1 VSRPLRAGVN
11 AIFLEPGMGGLET
24 YVLELLPALLAAD
37 PSLRLTVLCN
47 ARGRD
52 LLERQPWATSIELR
66 TPAASRRGLRAFYE
80 LGPLGAYAG
89 RHFDVL
95 HSPALTAP
103 LATRA
108 GNVVV
113 LADTTWITVPDLGR
127 GQAAT
132 VRLWQAV
139 VPPVA
144 RRADRVIA
152 ISEASAR
159 DIEHHLRVPPERI
172 DVIPLGYGS
181 PRRVDPTPESTL
193 RERLGLGGGPLLLN
207 IGAKKVHKNQ
217 ISAVRSLPRVR
228 EAVPGAVLV
237 LAGASTP
244 YEAELRAE
252 ASRLGVGD
260 AVAFP
265 GYVDEPDLEGLYAVA
280 AALVFPS
287 LNEGFGLPVL
297 EAMARGVPVV
307 TSSLSSLPEV
317 AGDAALLV
325 DPRSVDAIAA
335 ATTRVL
341 TDAALRERL
350 VQAGLQRPAAFSWER
365 TAAGTLESWRRA
377 LGTRAACI
385 SWRR

>member
-1 VSRPLRAGVN
+1 VSRPLRAGIN

-24 YVLELLPALLAAD
+24 YVIELVPALVAAE
-37 PSLRLTVLCN
+37 PSLRLTLMCN
-47 ARGRD
+47 ARGRE
-52 LLERQPWATSIELR
+52 LLERQPWATSVEFR
-66 TPAASRRGLRAFYE
+66 TPLASRRGLRALYE
-80 LGPLGAYAG
+80 VGPLGAYAG

-113 LADTTWITVPDLGR
+113 LADTTWISAPDMGR

-132 VRLWQAV
+132 VRLWQSV
-139 VPPVA
+139 VPPIA

-152 ISEASAR
+152 ISEASAQ
-159 DIEHHLRVPPERI
+159 DIERHLRVPRERI

-181 PRRVDPTPESTL
+181 PRRVEPTPESTL

-207 IGAKKVHKNQ
+207 VGAKKVHKNQ

-228 EAVPGAVLV
+228 EAVADAVLV
-237 LAGASTP
+237 LAGAPTP

-252 ASRLGVGD
+252 ASRLGVEG

-265 GYVDEPDLEGLYAVA
+265 GYVDEPDLEGLYAAA

-325 DPRSVDAIAA
+325 DPTSVDAIAD

-341 TDAALRERL
+341 TDAALREHL
-350 VQAGLQRPAAFSWER
+350 VEAGLRRPAAFSWER

-377 LGTRAACI
+377 LGPRAARI